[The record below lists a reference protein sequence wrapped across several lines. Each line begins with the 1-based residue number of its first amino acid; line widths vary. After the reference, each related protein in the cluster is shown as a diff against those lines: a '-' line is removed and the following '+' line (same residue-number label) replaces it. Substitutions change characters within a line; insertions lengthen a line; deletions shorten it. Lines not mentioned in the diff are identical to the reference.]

1 MGEES
6 SHEKQTL
13 SEMLKPKP
21 NDIRRLQNIVIL
33 NLAKGILPVDSLSK
47 ILRSDVPLSKNFRE
61 KFAQLFDADGSS
73 DFIITKLEK
82 RGENRSKTREEKNRD
97 ERIKHIVI
105 AMLVEAGAEK
115 RGHLEKAKKTVFDN
129 LKQQRKVGTIDHYAF
144 NTGGFIGEDKN
155 KDKAPITMSKLN
167 TIWKSHRKQQKE
179 NGL

>member
-1 MGEES
+1 MGEENS
-6 SHEKQTL
+6 QEKQTL

-33 NLAKGILPVDSLSK
+33 KLAKGILPVDSLSK

-82 RGENRSKTREEKNRD
+82 RGANRSKTTEQKNRD

-105 AMLVEAGAEK
+105 EMLVESGAEK
-115 RGHLEKAKKTVFDN
+115 RG
-129 LKQQRKVGTIDHYAF
+129 I
-144 NTGGFIGEDKN
+144 
-155 KDKAPITMSKLN
+155 
-167 TIWKSHRKQQKE
+167 
-179 NGL
+179 